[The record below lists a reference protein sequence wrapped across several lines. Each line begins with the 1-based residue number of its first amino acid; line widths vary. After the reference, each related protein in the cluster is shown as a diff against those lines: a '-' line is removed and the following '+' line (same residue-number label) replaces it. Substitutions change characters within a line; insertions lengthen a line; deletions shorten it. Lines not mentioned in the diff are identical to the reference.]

1 MLSIVNSATVS
12 GVKINPVKIE
22 TAVYRGIPGLNIIG
36 MGDVAI
42 KEAGERIKSAITNS
56 GFKFPQGKVTINLSP
71 AWKKKR
77 GSITDLAM
85 AIGVLSASGQLR
97 LSDSEHWCFA
107 GEVSLDGKINKV
119 NGILPML
126 IHMKERGIKRF
137 IIPAE
142 NMREAKFVS
151 GIDVY
156 IAEYLK
162 EVECIILNRNDS
174 YKLKQDRAISGKGF
188 TGLSKEK
195 EYPDFFDVKGQE
207 VAKRGIT
214 IAVAGGHNIILTGSP
229 GTGKSMLA
237 ERIPGIMPE
246 LTYDEKMEITGIY
259 SAAGKLASE
268 AGMINVRPFREV
280 GPGITAVGLVGGG
293 ISPAPGEVTLAHKS
307 VLFIDEIR
315 ELDRKVI
322 DVLRIP
328 MEKKEVKIIRGGEEF
343 VFPSDFILVAAS
355 NPCKCGYY
363 GDQERE
369 CKCSASEVN
378 RYYNKL
384 SGPIADRIDIHI
396 RLNRVKY
403 EELKSIESTTSSE
416 MRKLVEEGRKVQ
428 IKRYRNEKIEFN
440 AQLTPDLVEKY
451 CIIKKDADDLL
462 KSAYKKYEMNPR
474 TIVKTKKIARTIA
487 DIRGSDLIE
496 IGDVAEAIRYRRTSI

>member
-1 MLSIVNSATVS
+1 M
-12 GVKINPVKIE
+12 
-22 TAVYRGIPGLNIIG
+22 
-36 MGDVAI
+36 
-42 KEAGERIKSAITNS
+42 
-56 GFKFPQGKVTINLSP
+56 
-71 AWKKKR
+71 
-77 GSITDLAM
+77 
-85 AIGVLSASGQLR
+85 
-97 LSDSEHWCFA
+97 
-107 GEVSLDGKINKV
+107 
-119 NGILPML
+119 
-126 IHMKERGIKRF
+126 
-137 IIPAE
+137 
-142 NMREAKFVS
+142 
-151 GIDVY
+151 
-156 IAEYLK
+156 
-162 EVECIILNRNDS
+162 NRNDS

-293 ISPAPGEVTLAHKS
+293 ISPVPGEVTLAHKS

-428 IKRYRNEKIEFN
+428 IKRYRAEKIEFN